1 MSQAP
6 ICKNQVG
13 NNFAGVAL
21 DDLIARRL
29 YRSHVVEA
37 QKERNQALALIAFLL
52 GVF

>member
-13 NNFAGVAL
+13 NHFAGVAI
-21 DDLIARRL
+21 DDLIAQRL

-37 QKERNQALALIAFLL
+37 QKERDEALALIAFFP